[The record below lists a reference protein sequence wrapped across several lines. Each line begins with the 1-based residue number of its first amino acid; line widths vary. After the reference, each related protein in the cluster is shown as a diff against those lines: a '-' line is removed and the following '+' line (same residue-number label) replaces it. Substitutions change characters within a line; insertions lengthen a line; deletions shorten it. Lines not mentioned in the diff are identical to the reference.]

1 MARRRVRGVK
11 RFFIELFAALGIALR
26 GVAQNR
32 LRAGLSILGVM
43 IGVATL
49 TALLSITQGLSA
61 SFARQLAQMGAS
73 TLYVSSRPWVMR
85 GDWWRYRNRPN
96 LKKSDVQALRERA
109 TLLVAVSPV
118 VTTQAEVRYQGE
130 YATEVDVRGTTEQ
143 YAETANLKIDE
154 GRFLSPIDV
163 EYDRPVAVIGA
174 ELKERLF
181 KGTSPIG
188 ASLQVAGRR
197 FVVIGTLKSQGKAFG
212 RSLDSNVTVPLGL
225 FSRVF
230 GSKRDLVIT
239 ASATPETL
247 NQAEQQVIE
256 VLRRA
261 RALSAEQDDN
271 FAVNRQ
277 SAIVKMFE
285 SDTAAIFGVGIA
297 VGVIALVVG
306 GIGVMNIML
315 VAVTERTREIG
326 VRRALGARQ
335 RTILMQFLI
344 ESSLVTLSG
353 GLCGTALGLGGAQVF
368 SLTTP
373 VSAVVTPLAIALLI
387 GGIGVMNIM
396 LVSVTERTAEI
407 GIRRALGARRRR
419 ILAQFIVEAILLTS
433 VGGLLGLALG
443 AGVAALV
450 RILVGLPTVVPLWAM
465 VWALVVSAG
474 TGLLFGS
481 YPAYRA
487 SRLDP
492 VEAMRHE

>member
-1 MARRRVRGVK
+1 MVRRRIRGPK
-11 RFFIELFAALGIALR
+11 RFFIELFAALGIAVR

-32 LRAGLSILGVM
+32 MRALLSILGVM

-49 TALLSITQGLSA
+49 TAILSITQGLSA
-61 SFARQLAQMGAS
+61 SFTKQLAQMGAS

-96 LKKSDVQALRERA
+96 IKRSDVQALRERA
-109 TLLVAVSPV
+109 TMLVAVAPV
-118 VTTQAEVRYQGE
+118 VNTKAEVSYLGE
-130 YATEVDVRGTTEQ
+130 YLTGVDVRGTTEQ
-143 YAETANLKIDE
+143 YVDTSNLKVDE

-163 EYDRPVAVIGA
+163 EYDRAVAVIGA

-181 KGTSPIG
+181 KGASPIG
-188 ASLQVAGRR
+188 SSITVAGRR
-197 FVVIGTLKSQGKAFG
+197 FAVIGTLKSQGKAFG
-212 RSLDSNVTVPLGL
+212 QSLDNNVTVPLGL

-230 GSKRDLVIT
+230 GAKRDLVIT

-247 NQAEQQVIE
+247 NQAEQQVVE

-261 RALSAEQDDN
+261 RGLRAEQEDN

-297 VGVIALVVG
+297 IGVIALVVG

-344 ESSLVTLSG
+344 ESSLVTLIG
-353 GLCGTALGLGGAQVF
+353 GLIGTALGLAGGQLL

-373 VSAVVTPLAIALLI
+373 MSAVVPPLAIAL
-387 GGIGVMNIM
+387 GFGI
-396 LVSVTERTAEI
+396 SV
-407 GIRRALGARRRR
+407 L
-419 ILAQFIVEAILLTS
+419 
-433 VGGLLGLALG
+433 
-443 AGVAALV
+443 
-450 RILVGLPTVVPLWAM
+450 
-465 VWALVVSAG
+465 
-474 TGLLFGS
+474 TGLGFGTW
-481 YPAYRA
+481 PAYRA
-487 SRLDP
+487 ARLDP
-492 VEAMRHE
+492 IDALRYE